1 MKLPDLMATG
11 WTEIWAHKMR
21 SFLSFFAIA
30 IGIATFFYTLS
41 VLSQK
46 YSRLHETAQ
55 IAGAGRV
62 ETFTKHP
69 LTLVQ
74 YKDLQSRLP
83 EGSSLSLHT
92 QEIGI
97 DPSWDTLEH
106 RNTRLVQGA
115 VVGVFP
121 EWKKSDFV
129 YRLEGRFINR
139 HDVENKSRVAVLT
152 VFPHEKKPREIYWS
166 YGGNRKQE
174 NPTVNLDD
182 YTSRHHLLQQQVLLL
197 NQTFTIVGLLH
208 LPTQENDARLSRARE
223 DYPYLYIP
231 YTTWYDMWPREDD
244 DRTTYIRVVS
254 GTESLARVSASMLV
268 SYLRGQF
275 GLKEK
280 PEISFFKEKVEQRM
294 HDARKSLNNMLF
306 MGIIAMIAG
315 GIGIMNVTMAVIF
328 SRTKEIGIRRALGAS
343 RKDIL
348 FQFLVEA
355 MLLGLCGAVAGMILG
370 YMAVLHLAE
379 DTSQM
384 TFSWW
389 VVVLS
394 ILIALVTSFLFALY
408 PAWQAAKLKP
418 VDALKNE

>member
-41 VLSQK
+41 VLSQGYRRIGRAAK
-46 YSRLHETAQ
+46 ISGE
-55 IAGAGRV
+55 GRV
-62 ETFTKHP
+62 ETSTNHP

-74 YKDLQSRLP
+74 YKDLLGQLP
-83 EGSSLSLHT
+83 EGSSLSLVTDDRIVHREWWNT
-92 QEIGI
+92 LYHQQNQLVGAAAIGI
-97 DPSWDTLEH
+97 LPSWRD
-106 RNTRLVQGA
+106 V
-115 VVGVFP
+115 
-121 EWKKSDFV
+121 DFV
-129 YRLEGRFINR
+129 YRLEGRFINWN
-139 HDVENKSRVAVLT
+139 DVENKHRVAVLT
-152 VFPHEKKPREIYWS
+152 VFPREQAVRKKAKRRPWWEDEEGISTLR
-166 YGGNRKQE
+166 
-174 NPTVNLDD
+174 D
-182 YTSRHHLLQQQVLLL
+182 YSDHHHLLHQQIVL
-197 NQTFTIVGLLH
+197 NDQTFTIVGLLH
-208 LPTQENDARLSRARE
+208 LPTENNDARLPNQRE
-223 DYPYLYIP
+223 WVPTLYLP
-231 YTTWYDMWPREDD
+231 YTTWYDLYPSEDD
-244 DRTTYIRVVS
+244 TREVKIRVVT
-254 GTESLARVSASMLV
+254 GRESLARTAAKGLV
-268 SYLRGQF
+268 SFLRSQF
-275 GLKEK
+275 GINEK
-280 PEISFFKEKVEQRM
+280 PTIEFFYDKLQERLAHV
-294 HDARKSLNNMLF
+294 RKSLNDMLF
-306 MGIIAMIAG
+306 MGIIAMVAG

-343 RKDIL
+343 RRDIL

-389 VVVLS
+389 VVVGS
-394 ILIALVTSFLFALY
+394 IIIALVTSFLFALY